1 MDIETEVQLE
11 RDPLRGALFENLI
24 ISELMKRRFNQGLD
38 SNLYYYRDRHG
49 YEIDIIAGTRD
60 SLELYEIKSAQT
72 FTKDFLKNLRYIN
85 KLMDSRIKS
94 LTLVYDGK
102 EEGTIGNV
110 RLVPFRRL

>member
-1 MDIETEVQLE
+1 MNKLVF
-11 RDPLRGALFENLI
+11 P
-24 ISELMKRRFNQGLD
+24 ELPYNSLK
-38 SNLYYYRDRHG
+38 LYK
-49 YEIDIIAGTRD
+49 
-60 SLELYEIKSAQT
+60 IKSAQT

-102 EEGTIGNV
+102 EKGTIGNV